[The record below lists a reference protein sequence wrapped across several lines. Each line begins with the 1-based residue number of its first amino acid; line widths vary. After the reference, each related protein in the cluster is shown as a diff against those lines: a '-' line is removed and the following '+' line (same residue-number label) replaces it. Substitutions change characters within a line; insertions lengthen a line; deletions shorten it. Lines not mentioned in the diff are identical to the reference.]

1 MHQPHN
7 TFHTKFS
14 HIDQGVIIM
23 LHLHIHPE
31 NPQAR
36 LITQAVERI
45 RSGDVVVYPTDA
57 AYAIGC
63 QIGNK
68 SAMERIAQIR
78 NLGAKHQYAIM
89 CCDLSDIATYAKVDN
104 AMYRLLKANTPA
116 VTTFILPATSE
127 VPKRLMHP
135 KKKTIGLRIPS
146 NPVAQAL
153 LKELGE
159 PLLTSTLILPDQKDP
174 LDDPYD
180 IENQLAKRIDV
191 FIDSGFG
198 TLSTTSIVDLSGENP
213 VVVRRGVGDVS
224 AFE

>member
-1 MHQPHN
+1 
-7 TFHTKFS
+7 
-14 HIDQGVIIM
+14 M

-36 LITQAVERI
+36 LITQAVDRI
-45 RSGDVVVYPTDA
+45 RAGDVVVYPTDA

-68 SAMERIAQIR
+68 NAMERIAQIR
-78 NLGAKHQYAIM
+78 GLGPKHQYAIM

-104 AMYRLLKANTPA
+104 AMYRLLKNNTPA

-159 PLLTSTLILPDQKDP
+159 PLLTSTLILPDHKDP
-174 LDDPYD
+174 LDDPFD
-180 IENQLAKRIDV
+180 IENQLGKRIDV

-213 VVVRRGVGDVS
+213 EVVRRGVGDVS

>member
-1 MHQPHN
+1 
-7 TFHTKFS
+7 
-14 HIDQGVIIM
+14 M

-45 RSGDVVVYPTDA
+45 RAGDVVVYPTDA

-63 QIGNK
+63 QIGNN

-78 NLGAKHQYAIM
+78 GLGPKHQYAIM

-116 VTTFILPATSE
+116 ITTFILPATSE

-135 KKKTIGLRIPS
+135 KKKTIGLRIPG

-153 LKELGE
+153 LQELGE

-180 IENQLAKRIDV
+180 IENQLGKRIDV

-213 VVVRRGVGDVS
+213 EIIRRGVGDVS

>member
-1 MHQPHN
+1 
-7 TFHTKFS
+7 
-14 HIDQGVIIM
+14 M

-45 RSGDVVVYPTDA
+45 RAGDVVVYPTDA

-78 NLGAKHQYAIM
+78 GLGPKHQYAIM

-116 VTTFILPATSE
+116 ITTFILPATSE

-153 LKELGE
+153 LQELGE
-159 PLLTSTLILPDQKDP
+159 PLLTSTFILPDHKDP

-180 IENQLAKRIDV
+180 IENQLGKRIDV

-213 VVVRRGVGDVS
+213 EIIRRGVGDVS

>member
-1 MHQPHN
+1 
-7 TFHTKFS
+7 
-14 HIDQGVIIM
+14 M

-45 RSGDVVVYPTDA
+45 RAGDVVVYPTDA

-68 SAMERIAQIR
+68 NAMERIAQIR
-78 NLGAKHQYAIM
+78 GLGPKHQYAIM

-104 AMYRLLKANTPA
+104 AMYRLLKNNTPA

-146 NPVAQAL
+146 NPIAQAL

-159 PLLTSTLILPDQKDP
+159 PLLTSTLILPDQADP
-174 LDDPYD
+174 LDDPFD
-180 IENQLAKRIDV
+180 IENQLGKRIDV
-191 FIDSGFG
+191 FVDGGFG
-198 TLSTTSIVDLSGENP
+198 TLSTTSIVDLSGESP

>member
-1 MHQPHN
+1 
-7 TFHTKFS
+7 
-14 HIDQGVIIM
+14 M
-23 LHLHIHPE
+23 LHLRVHPDH
-31 NPQAR
+31 PQAR
-36 LITQAVERI
+36 SISQAVERI
-45 RSGDVVVYPTDA
+45 RAGDVVVYPTDA

-68 SAMERIAQIR
+68 NAMERIAQIR
-78 NLGAKHQYAIM
+78 GLGAKHQYAII
-89 CCDLSDIATYAKVDN
+89 CADLSDIATYAKDEKT
-104 AMYRLLKANTPA
+104 MYRLLKNNTPA

-146 NPVAQAL
+146 NPVCQML

-159 PLLTSTLILPDQKDP
+159 PLLTSTLILPNQEEP

-180 IENQLAKRIDV
+180 IEMQLSKRIDV
-191 FIDSGFG
+191 FIDSGLG
-198 TLSTTSIVDLSGENP
+198 TLSTTSIVDLSGDHPE
-213 VVVRRGVGDVS
+213 VIRRGLGDVS

>member
-1 MHQPHN
+1 
-7 TFHTKFS
+7 
-14 HIDQGVIIM
+14 M
-23 LHLHIHPE
+23 LHLHVHPE
-31 NPQAR
+31 NPQQR
-36 LITQAVERI
+36 LIEQAVERI
-45 RSGDVVVYPTDA
+45 RAGDVVVYPTDA

-68 SAMERIAQIR
+68 NAMERIAQIR
-78 NLGAKHQYAIM
+78 GLGPKHQYAIM

-104 AMYRLLKANTPA
+104 VTYRLLKANTPA
-116 VTTFILPATSE
+116 ITTFILPATSE
-127 VPKRLMHP
+127 VPRRLMHP

-146 NPVAQAL
+146 NPICQAL

-159 PLLTSTLILPDQKDP
+159 PLLTSTLILPGQEDP

-191 FIDSGFG
+191 FIDGGFG
-198 TLSTTSIVDLSGENP
+198 TLTTTSIVDLSGEHP
-213 VVVRRGVGDVS
+213 EIIRRGVGDVS

>member
-1 MHQPHN
+1 
-7 TFHTKFS
+7 
-14 HIDQGVIIM
+14 M

-36 LITQAVERI
+36 LITQAVDRI
-45 RSGDVVVYPTDA
+45 RAGDVVVYPTDA

-68 SAMERIAQIR
+68 NAMERIAQIR
-78 NLGAKHQYAIM
+78 GLGPKHQYAIM

-104 AMYRLLKANTPA
+104 AMYRLLKNNTPA

-180 IENQLAKRIDV
+180 IENQLGKRIDV

-213 VVVRRGVGDVS
+213 EVVRRGVGDVS

>member
-1 MHQPHN
+1 
-7 TFHTKFS
+7 
-14 HIDQGVIIM
+14 M

-45 RSGDVVVYPTDA
+45 RAGDVVVYPTDA

-78 NLGAKHQYAIM
+78 GLGPKHQYAIM

-116 VTTFILPATSE
+116 ITTFILPATSE

-153 LKELGE
+153 LQELGE

>member
-1 MHQPHN
+1 
-7 TFHTKFS
+7 
-14 HIDQGVIIM
+14 M

-45 RSGDVVVYPTDA
+45 RAGDVVVYPTDA

-68 SAMERIAQIR
+68 NAMERIAQIR
-78 NLGAKHQYAIM
+78 GLGPKHQYAIM

-104 AMYRLLKANTPA
+104 AMYRLLKNNTPA

-180 IENQLAKRIDV
+180 IENQLGKCIDV

-213 VVVRRGVGDVS
+213 EIVRRGVGDVS

>member
-1 MHQPHN
+1 
-7 TFHTKFS
+7 
-14 HIDQGVIIM
+14 M

-45 RSGDVVVYPTDA
+45 RAGEVVVYPTDA

-78 NLGAKHQYAIM
+78 GLGPKHQYAIM

-104 AMYRLLKANTPA
+104 AMYRLLKNNTPA
-116 VTTFILPATSE
+116 ITTFILPATSE

-135 KKKTIGLRIPS
+135 KKKTIGLRIPT
-146 NPVAQAL
+146 NPICQAL
-153 LKELGE
+153 LQELGE
-159 PLLTSTLILPDQKDP
+159 PILTSTLILPGQEDP

-180 IENQLAKRIDV
+180 IENQLSKRIDV
-191 FIDSGFG
+191 FIDGGFG
-198 TLSTTSIVDLSGENP
+198 TLTTTSIVDLSGDHP
-213 VVVRRGVGDVS
+213 KVVRQGAGDVS

>member
-1 MHQPHN
+1 
-7 TFHTKFS
+7 
-14 HIDQGVIIM
+14 M

-36 LITQAVERI
+36 LITQAVDRI
-45 RSGDVVVYPTDA
+45 RAGDVVVYPTDA

-68 SAMERIAQIR
+68 NAMERIAQIR
-78 NLGAKHQYAIM
+78 GLGPKHQYAIM

-104 AMYRLLKANTPA
+104 AMYRLLKNNTPA

-146 NPVAQAL
+146 NPIAQAL

-159 PLLTSTLILPDQKDP
+159 PLLTSTLILPDQAEP

-180 IENQLAKRIDV
+180 IENQLGKRIDV
-191 FIDSGFG
+191 FIDGGFG
-198 TLSTTSIVDLSGENP
+198 TLSTTSIVDLSGANP
-213 VVVRRGVGDVS
+213 EIVRRGVGDVS

>member
-1 MHQPHN
+1 
-7 TFHTKFS
+7 
-14 HIDQGVIIM
+14 M
-23 LHLHIHPE
+23 LHLRLHPD
-31 NPQAR
+31 NPQPR
-36 LITQAVERI
+36 LISQAVERI
-45 RSGDVVVYPTDA
+45 RAGDVIVYPTDA

-68 SAMERIAQIR
+68 NAMERIAQIR
-78 NLGAKHQYAIM
+78 GLGPKHQYAIL

-104 AMYRLLKANTPA
+104 AMYRLLKNNTPA

-153 LKELGE
+153 LQELGE

-180 IENQLAKRIDV
+180 IENQLGKRIDV

-213 VVVRRGVGDVS
+213 EIIRRGVGDVS
-224 AFE
+224 AFG

>member
-1 MHQPHN
+1 
-7 TFHTKFS
+7 
-14 HIDQGVIIM
+14 M

-31 NPQAR
+31 NPQPR
-36 LITQAVERI
+36 LISQAVERI
-45 RSGDVVVYPTDA
+45 RAGDVVVYPTDA

-78 NLGAKHQYAIM
+78 QLGPKHQYAIL
-89 CCDLSDIATYAKVDN
+89 CCDLSDIATYARVDN
-104 AMYRLLKANTPA
+104 AMYRLLKNNTPA
-116 VTTFILPATSE
+116 VTTFILPATSV

-135 KKKTIGLRIPS
+135 KKKTIGLRIPN
-146 NPVAQAL
+146 NPICQML

-159 PLLTSTLILPDQKDP
+159 PLLTSTLIMPGQEDP

-180 IENQLAKRIDV
+180 IEMQLGKRIDV
-191 FIDSGFG
+191 FVDSGMG
-198 TLSTTSIVDLSGENP
+198 TLSTTSILDLSGDHPEII
-213 VVVRRGVGDVS
+213 RRGMGDVS

>member
-1 MHQPHN
+1 
-7 TFHTKFS
+7 
-14 HIDQGVIIM
+14 M

-31 NPQAR
+31 NPQTR

-45 RSGDVVVYPTDA
+45 RAGDVVVYPTDA

-78 NLGAKHQYAIM
+78 GLGPKHQYAIM

-104 AMYRLLKANTPA
+104 AMYRLLKNNTPA

-180 IENQLAKRIDV
+180 IENQLGKRIDV

-213 VVVRRGVGDVS
+213 EIIRRGVGDVS
-224 AFE
+224 AFG

>member
-1 MHQPHN
+1 
-7 TFHTKFS
+7 
-14 HIDQGVIIM
+14 M

-45 RSGDVVVYPTDA
+45 RAGDVVVYPTDA

-78 NLGAKHQYAIM
+78 GLGPKHQYAIM

-104 AMYRLLKANTPA
+104 AMYRLLKNNTPA

-153 LKELGE
+153 LQELGE

-180 IENQLAKRIDV
+180 IENQLGKRIDV

-213 VVVRRGVGDVS
+213 EIIRRGVGDLS

>member
-1 MHQPHN
+1 
-7 TFHTKFS
+7 
-14 HIDQGVIIM
+14 M

-36 LITQAVERI
+36 LISQAVERI
-45 RSGDVVVYPTDA
+45 RAGDVVVYPTDA

-78 NLGAKHQYAIM
+78 GLGPKHQYAIM

-104 AMYRLLKANTPA
+104 AMYRLLKANTPSI
-116 VTTFILPATSE
+116 TTFILPATSE

-135 KKKTIGLRIPS
+135 KKKTIGLRIPT
-146 NPVAQAL
+146 NPICQAL
-153 LKELGE
+153 LQELGE
-159 PLLTSTLILPDQKDP
+159 PILTSTLILPGQEDP

-180 IENQLAKRIDV
+180 IENQLAKRVDV
-191 FIDSGFG
+191 FIDGGFG
-198 TLSTTSIVDLSGENP
+198 TLTTTSIVDLSGDTPE
-213 VVVRRGVGDVS
+213 VIRHGAGDVS

>member
-1 MHQPHN
+1 
-7 TFHTKFS
+7 
-14 HIDQGVIIM
+14 M

-45 RSGDVVVYPTDA
+45 RAGDVVVYPTDA

-68 SAMERIAQIR
+68 NAMERIAQIR
-78 NLGAKHQYAIM
+78 GLGPKHQYAIM

-104 AMYRLLKANTPA
+104 AMYRLLKNNTPA

-135 KKKTIGLRIPS
+135 KKKTIGLRIPG

-153 LKELGE
+153 LQELGE

-180 IENQLAKRIDV
+180 IENQLGKRIDV

-213 VVVRRGVGDVS
+213 VIVRRGVGDVS

>member
-1 MHQPHN
+1 
-7 TFHTKFS
+7 
-14 HIDQGVIIM
+14 M

-36 LITQAVERI
+36 LITQAVDRI
-45 RSGDVVVYPTDA
+45 RAGDVVVYPTDA

-68 SAMERIAQIR
+68 NAMERIAQIR
-78 NLGAKHQYAIM
+78 GLGPKHQYAIM

-104 AMYRLLKANTPA
+104 AMYRLLKNNTPA

-146 NPVAQAL
+146 NPIAQAL

-159 PLLTSTLILPDQKDP
+159 PLLTSTLILPDQTEP

-180 IENQLAKRIDV
+180 IENQLGKRIDV
-191 FIDSGFG
+191 FIDGGFG

-213 VVVRRGVGDVS
+213 EIVRSGVGDVS